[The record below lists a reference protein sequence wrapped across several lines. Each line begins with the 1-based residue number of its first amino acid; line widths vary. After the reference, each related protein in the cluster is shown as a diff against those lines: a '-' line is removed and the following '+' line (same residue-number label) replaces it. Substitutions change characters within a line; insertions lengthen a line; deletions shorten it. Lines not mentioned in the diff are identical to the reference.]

1 MFIESIIL
9 LIVGLTSVS
18 IVGKGWENG
27 MFGGSLGRTF
37 AGGSIGFVSNKFL
50 VQYTQFESLLRASF
64 NGYLGLIGYFFI
76 FAISALVLT
85 WTNNIIKYRSL
96 VV

>member
-1 MFIESIIL
+1 MFLEAIIL
-9 LIVGLTSVS
+9 LIVGLVSVS

-27 MFGGSLGRTF
+27 MFGGALGRTF
-37 AGGSIGFVSNKFL
+37 AGGTIGFVSNEFL
-50 VQYTQFESLLRASF
+50 IQYTQLESLLRASF

-76 FAISALVLT
+76 LGISVLLLT